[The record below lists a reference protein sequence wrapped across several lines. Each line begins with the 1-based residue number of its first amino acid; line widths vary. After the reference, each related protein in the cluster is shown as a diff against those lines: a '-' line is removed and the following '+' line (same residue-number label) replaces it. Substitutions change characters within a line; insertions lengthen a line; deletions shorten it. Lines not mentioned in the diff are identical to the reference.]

1 MSLFDKTHLVA
12 QADALPGRN
21 TPMPVAT
28 LHAVNGHSMTNVP
41 AGMEVALFAMG
52 CFWGVERLF
61 WQLPGVYS
69 TAAGYTGGYTPNP
82 TYREVCSG
90 QTGHAEAVR
99 VVYDPQV
106 ISYEQ
111 LLQVFW
117 ENHDPAQG
125 MRQGNDHGTQY
136 RSAIYPLTP
145 EQTEAAKASLARFQA
160 AIPVTSPPRSPPP
173 NRSTMPRTIT
183 SSICIK
189 TRTAIAASAA
199 LASACRLRR
208 NSDFRLNS
216 EAVNERSGGFT
227 FPYAILASVTA
238 GPAPSDRFFMYS
250 TFELSTS
257 LPRIWPQRSEKI
269 C

>member
-1 MSLFDKTHLVA
+1 MSLFDKKHLVSP
-12 QADALPGRN
+12 ADALPGRN

-41 AGMEVALFAMG
+41 DGMEIAIFAMG

-90 QTGHAEAVR
+90 DTGHAEAVR
-99 VVYDPQV
+99 IVYDPSV

-125 MRQGNDHGTQY
+125 MRQGNDHSTQY

-145 EQTEAAKASLARFQA
+145 EQDAAARASLERFQA
-160 AIPVTSPPRSPPP
+160 AMLAADDDRRITTEIANATPFYYAEDDHQQYLHKNPYGYCGIGVCLPP
-173 NRSTMPRTIT
+173 
-183 SSICIK
+183 
-189 TRTAIAASAA
+189 
-199 LASACRLRR
+199 
-208 NSDFRLNS
+208 
-216 EAVNERSGGFT
+216 EA
-227 FPYAILASVTA
+227 
-238 GPAPSDRFFMYS
+238 
-250 TFELSTS
+250 
-257 LPRIWPQRSEKI
+257 
-269 C
+269 

>member
-1 MSLFDKTHLVA
+1 MSLFDKKHLVSP
-12 QADALPGRN
+12 ADALPGRN

-41 AGMEVALFAMG
+41 DGMEIAIFAMG

-90 QTGHAEAVR
+90 DTGHAEAVR
-99 VVYDPQV
+99 IVYDPSV

-145 EQTEAAKASLARFQA
+145 EQDAAARASLERFQA
-160 AIPVTSPPRSPPP
+160 AMLAADDDRRITTEIATPHRFIMPKMTTS
-173 NRSTMPRTIT
+173 N
-183 SSICIK
+183 ICIK
-189 TRTAIAASAA
+189 TRMVTVE
-199 LASACRLRR
+199 LA
-208 NSDFRLNS
+208 
-216 EAVNERSGGFT
+216 E
-227 FPYAILASVTA
+227 LASVCRRKHSVT
-238 GPAPSDRFFMYS
+238 GTNVD
-250 TFELSTS
+250 
-257 LPRIWPQRSEKI
+257 

>member
-1 MSLFDKTHLVA
+1 MSLFDKKHLVA

-41 AGMEVALFAMG
+41 DGMAVALFAMG
-52 CFWGVERLF
+52 CFWGVERLY

-99 VVYDPQV
+99 VVYDPNV
-106 ISYEQ
+106 VSYEQ

-145 EQTEAAKASLARFQA
+145 EQDAAARDSLARFQQA
-160 AIPVTSPPRSPPP
+160 MHASGDDRPVT
-173 NRSTMPRTIT
+173 TEI
-183 SSICIK
+183 
-189 TRTAIAASAA
+189 ASALPFYYA
-199 LASACRLRR
+199 EDDHQQYLHKNPYGYCGIGGIGVCLPPQLA
-208 NSDFRLNS
+208 
-216 EAVNERSGGFT
+216 
-227 FPYAILASVTA
+227 
-238 GPAPSDRFFMYS
+238 
-250 TFELSTS
+250 
-257 LPRIWPQRSEKI
+257 
-269 C
+269 

>member
-1 MSLFDKTHLVA
+1 MLKDTLRYNLNDDFCIERPTVSLFDKTHLVA

-136 RSAIYPLTP
+136 RSAIYPLTRNRRRRQRP
-145 EQTEAAKASLARFQA
+145 ASR
-160 AIPVTSPPRSPPP
+160 
-173 NRSTMPRTIT
+173 
-183 SSICIK
+183 
-189 TRTAIAASAA
+189 
-199 LASACRLRR
+199 
-208 NSDFRLNS
+208 
-216 EAVNERSGGFT
+216 
-227 FPYAILASVTA
+227 ASV
-238 GPAPSDRFFMYS
+238 R
-250 TFELSTS
+250 
-257 LPRIWPQRSEKI
+257 R
-269 C
+269 

>member
-1 MSLFDKTHLVA
+1 MSLFDKKHLVS

-28 LHAVNGHSMTNVP
+28 LHAVNNHSMTNVP
-41 AGMEVALFAMG
+41 EGMEIALFAMG

-90 QTGHAEAVR
+90 ETGHAEAVR
-99 VVYDPQV
+99 VVYDPAV

-145 EQTEAAKASLARFQA
+145 EQDAAARASLERFQQA
-160 AIPVTSPPRSPPP
+160 MREAGDTREVTTESPPR

-189 TRTAIAASAA
+189 TRTATAVSGAS
-199 LASACRLRR
+199 ASACRHSWPDYRPSATR
-208 NSDFRLNS
+208 
-216 EAVNERSGGFT
+216 AAWRSKKRQRC
-227 FPYAILASVTA
+227 LTA
-238 GPAPSDRFFMYS
+238 
-250 TFELSTS
+250 
-257 LPRIWPQRSEKI
+257 
-269 C
+269 